1 MWGGQHIRVMCVLM
15 VMLRDLCHNVVPG
28 AEPSSGRFKRTP
40 GSDSLPSLH
49 LDHGEMMEMQGF
61 GGSPLS
67 WQQAD
72 VVTAQESLCQ
82 SCSTAASNMSF
93 DYPVRCTCAHDPA
106 DIHTYV
112 PEKCCWCRSILKGW
126 VKSKFLFY
134 LFATHPCNCSEVS
147 LKAPRF

>member
-1 MWGGQHIRVMCVLM
+1 MSEYITAR
-15 VMLRDLCHNVVPG
+15 
-28 AEPSSGRFKRTP
+28 AEPSSSQFERMPVT
-40 GSDSLPSLH
+40 DSLPSLH

-72 VVTAQESLCQ
+72 VVATQESLCQ

-93 DYPVRCTCAHDPA
+93 DYPASCTCAHGSA

-112 PEKCCWCRSILKGW
+112 PEK
-126 VKSKFLFY
+126 
-134 LFATHPCNCSEVS
+134 
-147 LKAPRF
+147 